1 MDFKLNKYIGI
12 VDEPN
17 PKGSEDTLD
26 IYRHADA
33 LTTFIRNTSTPMT
46 IGIQGEW
53 GSGKTSLLNAIY
65 HSLDKEGG
73 KYLQIWINSWE
84 HSLLTSPEQALL
96 KIINAIINE
105 MILGDDDKARQNNIR
120 ETTGNLIKGALR
132 LGAAVIGGSRG
143 SEVAEE
149 MLGTNVNSIKELR
162 DQLITLAND
171 IQRRNTN
178 PAEKIIIYVDDL
190 DRIEPK
196 DAVLVLELLKNIFSI
211 PNCVFVLAIDYQ
223 VVVKGLEH
231 KFGKRTDE
239 NEWEFRAF
247 FDKIIQLPF
256 MMPMGQYN
264 KGKYVSNLLHQIG
277 FIDNKEKFVE
287 QIDRVLNFT
296 IGGNP
301 RSLKRLVNSLAL
313 INIFAAIDADD
324 EKSNEKDY
332 GVSEDVKDMVLFSL
346 VCLQISYPA
355 IYELLVT
362 NPAFPNWNADT
373 AFEVTKKSE
382 EKDKETFERDFAIVD
397 GKEDFDEE
405 WEKALFRI
413 CYVRPRYRSRVGDIS
428 KFFSYIK
435 DEVLIDKQN
444 DIPDIIGKI
453 LSDTAV
459 TNVSTSDDSQQSIR
473 KPFQRTMYS
482 GFEEYKQIQ
491 IDNAPK
497 NQAAKVHLIERVKI
511 VEYLHNLVLSSFS
524 QNDKFEMKYSKTGH
538 CTGYAEKKKF
548 LAIIHNG
555 KMGVAIEILKDFEEE
570 YRIPIINDKLITE
583 HIRTYNPDKPMTSA
597 FGEQFRIR
605 PNNQNLDS
613 QKNIL
618 IDNENIILSII
629 KRSYDLATTHRD
641 KIMKVY
647 DEKYRIEKATEEDM
661 VKQKLYLNP
670 DYRYNY

>member
-1 MDFKLNKYIGI
+1 MEVDKYIGI

-33 LTTFIRNTSTPMT
+33 LTAFIRNTSTPMT

-84 HSLLTSPEQALL
+84 HSLLTSPEEALL

-105 MILGDDDKARQNNIR
+105 MILGDDDKARQHNIK
-120 ETTGNLIKGALR
+120 ESTGNLIKGALR
-132 LGAAVIGGSRG
+132 LGAAVVGGSKG

-162 DQLITLAND
+162 DQLITLANE
-171 IQRRNTN
+171 IQSRNTN

-231 KFGKRTDE
+231 KFGKRTEE

-277 FIDNKEKFVE
+277 FIDSKEKFVE
-287 QIDRVLNFT
+287 QIDRVLNYT

-313 INIFAAIDADD
+313 INIFAAIDENASNT
-324 EKSNEKDY
+324 EKNY

-362 NPAFPNWNADT
+362 NPAFPKWDTDT

-382 EKDKETFERDFAIVD
+382 EKDKETFDRDFAIVD
-397 GKEDFDEE
+397 GKEDFDED

-413 CYVRPRYRSRVGDIS
+413 CYVRPRYRSRVADIS

-435 DEVLIDKQN
+435 DELLNEKEEEIHE
-444 DIPDIIGKI
+444 IISKI
-453 LSDTAV
+453 ISDTAV
-459 TNVSTSDDSQQSIR
+459 TNVNTTDEQQTTTA

-482 GFEEYKQIQ
+482 GFDEWKQTQIENMPKQSKAHQFASVRLEIQ
-491 IDNAPK
+491 E
-497 NQAAKVHLIERVKI
+497 L
-511 VEYLHNLVLSSFS
+511 LHNECSNFF
-524 QNDKFEMKYSKTGH
+524 NDKAGFEWKYSKTGG
-538 CTGYAEKKKF
+538 CTGYADKKKF
-548 LAIIHNG
+548 LAITAKG
-555 KMGVAIEILKDFEEE
+555 SKGAAINILKDFERD
-570 YRIPIINDKLITE
+570 YRLPNIDGFITT
-583 HIRTYNPDKPMTSA
+583 HIRPYNPENPNNLIA
-597 FGEQFRIR
+597 FCEQFRITASSND
-605 PNNQNLDS
+605 NNPFELF
-613 QKNIL
+613 KN
-618 IDNENIILSII
+618 NLSILLKLI
-629 KRSYDLATTHRD
+629 SRSYDLATIHRD
-641 KIMKVY
+641 KIMKELKDPVTQDDLERQNVY
-647 DEKYRIEKATEEDM
+647 
-661 VKQKLYLNP
+661 LGP
-670 DYRYNY
+670 DYRYDY